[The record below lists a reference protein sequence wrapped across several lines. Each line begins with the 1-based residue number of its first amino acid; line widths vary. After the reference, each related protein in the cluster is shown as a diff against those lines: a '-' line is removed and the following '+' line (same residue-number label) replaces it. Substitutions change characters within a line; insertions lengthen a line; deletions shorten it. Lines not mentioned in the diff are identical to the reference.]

1 MLSRGNPTARRN
13 DRSRFYASELA
24 ARFAA
29 DQRGNAIALFVMM
42 LVPVLGAAGVAIDYG
57 RAIAAQS
64 SLQAAADSAVLS
76 SRSGSGTDEA
86 AIKAKTEAF
95 FAANAHQLYGATIK
109 DVAVVQANNVIELRV
124 TAELPASLTVLLG
137 RDNFDIVVK
146 SKAAAAAEDVEIA
159 LVLDNT
165 GSMRD
170 FMDDLKTGAKDL
182 VEAVH
187 GSATSVSKVK
197 FAVVPY
203 VGAVNIGNGAAQMA
217 WMDVNGHASRN
228 GLALRS
234 QSFGYEAGCYTGGGG
249 GGSTGPGN
257 GATGSLFDALPT
269 FANAVRA
276 VLGIATARAANA
288 SDVPSP
294 FQFYDPCWIAN
305 PDTINYFDLFAK
317 IPNTTWK
324 GCVLARPAPYDADDT
339 APDAGAPETRFVP
352 WFWPD
357 QPDADKILANGWTFV
372 SSNDY
377 LTDRPDLVPN
387 PFKDT
392 WNGWTHRSILQY
404 SNVNANIDEIGPD
417 TSGPNKSCP
426 DPILPLTNAKGDVLA
441 AIDRM
446 VHWNG
451 SGTNV
456 AEGLAWG
463 WRVLSPGAPFTE
475 GAAYG
480 KIRKVLVLM
489 TDGTNNI
496 DPSPDGA
503 IWSDYSAYGYLNS
516 GVVPDV
522 TYDAFRQHTDARM
535 TDVCQNAKNAGIT
548 IYTVAFG
555 IVDQQ
560 TLNKL
565 EACASKPPYA
575 YAPGTQTELVEA
587 FNAIGASLTELRLTE

>member
-1 MLSRGNPTARRN
+1 MSRRGVQKQSMFSRVADLGAR
-13 DRSRFYASELA
+13 FPASE
-24 ARFAA
+24 
-29 DQRGNAIALFVMM
+29 DGNVIGLFVLM
-42 LVPVLGAAGVAIDYG
+42 LIPILGAAGVAIDYG
-57 RAIAAQS
+57 RAIAAQT

-76 SRSGSGTDEA
+76 SRSSGGMDEA
-86 AIKAKTEAF
+86 AIKAKAEAF
-95 FAANAHQLYGATIK
+95 FAANANKLYGATIK
-109 DVAVVQANNVIELRV
+109 NVAVTQVNNVIQLNV
-124 TAELPASLTVLLG
+124 QSELPTSLSVVLG
-137 RDNFDIVVK
+137 RDKLDISVK

-170 FMDDLKTGAKDL
+170 FMDDLKTGARNL
-182 VEAVH
+182 VDAVYN
-187 GSATSVSKVK
+187 GATSQSKIK
-197 FAVVPY
+197 IGVVPY
-203 VGAVNIGNGAAQMA
+203 VGAVNIGNSPAQMA
-217 WMDVNGHASRN
+217 WMDVNGTSSRN
-228 GLALRS
+228 GLSLRS
-234 QSFGYEAGCYTGGGG
+234 QSFGYEAGCYTGSGG

-257 GATGSLFDALPT
+257 GTTGSLFDMLPK
-269 FANAVRA
+269 FADAVRG
-276 VLGIATARAANA
+276 VLGIATAEAANA

-294 FQFYDPCWIAN
+294 FQFYDPCWIGN
-305 PDTINYFDLFAK
+305 PDTMNFFDLFAK
-317 IPNTTWK
+317 IPNTSWK
-324 GCVLARPAPYDADDT
+324 GCVLARPAPYDANDT
-339 APDAGAPETRFVP
+339 APDAGTPETRFVP

-357 QPDADKILANGWTFV
+357 QPDAAKILANGWTFV
-372 SSNDY
+372 SANDY
-377 LTDRPDLVPN
+377 LPDRPDLVPN

-404 SNVNANIDEIGPD
+404 NNVNANIDETGPD

-426 DPILPLTNAKGDVLA
+426 DPILPLTNVKGDVIA
-441 AIDRM
+441 AIDQM

-463 WRVLSPGAPFTE
+463 WRVLSPDAPFTE
-475 GAAYG
+475 GAPYG

-489 TDGTNNI
+489 TDGVNNI

-503 IWSDYSAYGYLNS
+503 VWSDWSAYGYLNS
-516 GVVPDV
+516 GVLPDV

-535 TDVCQNAKNAGIT
+535 TEVCQNAKNAGIT

-575 YAPGTQTELVEA
+575 YAPGTETELIAA
-587 FNAIGASLTELRLTE
+587 FDAIGASLTELRLTE